1 MLGAERRRQAFYSIR
16 QSSAMRIEQ
25 GVELLDEQPSY
36 TGVRRAGHRW
46 HVGPGQGLGLG
57 RVWTRPDPRAEG
69 VGWRISPGRRCR
81 REQLREQPAQLTF

>member
-36 TGVRRAGHRW
+36 TGV
-46 HVGPGQGLGLG
+46 
-57 RVWTRPDPRAEG
+57 
-69 VGWRISPGRRCR
+69 
-81 REQLREQPAQLTF
+81 